1 MDKVNCSIPLAETH
15 IEVCCDRGTSW
26 RSMPAKVTM
35 RLSPVPRVFIEITTP
50 RRALALE
57 NSLYRFGAETK
68 LRLPSGPEIEA
79 FVMEWAVGAVWRSL
93 LIPTQQPVTVRQTEE
108 PLRSVKFSVINYP
121 GLSQRAH
128 PLQLCADPWRIEIKP
143 VADFSEIKNILKMES
158 GYAVTHE
165 GSIRRSD
172 GESFSVEE
180 AHKLLDGLRLFLSF
194 ARGGD
199 CGVTLITGRDENDDP
214 AWEQWGT
221 YPAYPW
227 FDLSSWLDHRLNND
241 DALSTAFPGF
251 WRKVGQTTGVPDH
264 PVRVALYWYLR
275 SNESNA
281 LQAGIILTQ
290 AALERLAC
298 QLLPNE
304 RYKTL
309 NSAAR
314 KIRAV
319 LQEKGIDTVI
329 PQCCK
334 ELRMVRKTKGFCDGP
349 EILSEI
355 RNDLVHAKMRTNVCL
370 EAYLEAR
377 DLGQWYVE
385 LLLLRLFEYTGQ
397 YANRLAYE
405 YEGRWKPEIVPW
417 AQLVEEANSKPSESV
432 CESNSSSS
440 DEIE

>member
-1 MDKVNCSIPLAETH
+1 MNKVNCTIPLEETH

-26 RSMPAKVTM
+26 RSVPAQVTM
-35 RLSPVPRVFIEITTP
+35 GLSPVPRVFVEITTP

-68 LRLPSGPEIEA
+68 LRLHSGPEIEA
-79 FVMEWAVGAVWRSL
+79 SVMEWAVDSVWRSL
-93 LIPTQQPVTVRQTEE
+93 LVPTQQPVTVMQTEK
-108 PLRSVKFSVINYP
+108 PLHSVKFSVINYP
-121 GLSQRAH
+121 GSSQRAH
-128 PLQLCADPWRIEIKP
+128 PLQLCVDPWRIEIKP
-143 VADFSEIKNILKMES
+143 VADFSEIKKILDTES
-158 GYAVTHE
+158 GHAVTHE
-165 GSIRRSD
+165 GSIRRMN

-180 AHKLLDGLRLFLSF
+180 ADKLLDGLHLFLSF

-199 CGVTLITGRDENDDP
+199 CGLTLISGSDENGEP

-221 YPAYPW
+221 YSAFPW
-227 FDLSSWLDHRLNND
+227 FDLSSWLNHRLNND
-241 DALSTAFPGF
+241 AALSMAFPGF
-251 WRKVGQTTGVPDH
+251 WRKLAEMTGAPDD

-281 LQAGIILTQ
+281 LQAGIVLTQ
-290 AALERLAC
+290 AALERLARL
-298 QLLPNE
+298 LLPNK

-309 NSAAR
+309 TSAAR
-314 KIRAV
+314 RIRAV
-319 LQEKGIDTVI
+319 LEDTGLNTVI
-329 PQCCK
+329 PKCCK
-334 ELRMVRKTKGFCDGP
+334 ELRMVRKAKGLCDGP

-385 LLLLRLFEYTGQ
+385 LLLLRLFGYKGL

-405 YEGRWKPEIVPW
+405 YEGRLEPEIVPW
-417 AQLVEEANSKPSESV
+417 ARSVVEA
-432 CESNSSSS
+432 SSSS
-440 DEIE
+440 SEPL

>member
-1 MDKVNCSIPLAETH
+1 
-15 IEVCCDRGTSW
+15 
-26 RSMPAKVTM
+26 MPAKVTM
-35 RLSPVPRVFIEITTP
+35 SLSPVPRVFIEITTP
-50 RRALALE
+50 GMAVALA
-57 NSLYRFGAETK
+57 NSLYRFGAKPK

-79 FVMEWAVGAVWRSL
+79 FVMEVAIDKVCRSL
-93 LIPTQQPVTVRQTEE
+93 LVPTQQPVTVRQTEE
-108 PLRSVKFSVINYP
+108 PLQSVQFNLINFP
-121 GLSQRAH
+121 SLDRGTRPVLLH
-128 PLQLCADPWRIEIKP
+128 ADPWCVEIKP
-143 VADFSEIKNILKMES
+143 VSHLSEIKRILKTES
-158 GYAVTHE
+158 GHGVTHE

-172 GESFSVEE
+172 GKSFSVEE
-180 AHKLLDGLRLFLSF
+180 ADKLLDGLRLFLSF

-199 CGVTLITGRDENDDP
+199 CGVTLIAGRDENGQP

-221 YPAYPW
+221 YSTYPW
-227 FDLSSWLDHRLNND
+227 FGLSSWLDHRLNNN

-319 LQEKGIDTVI
+319 LQEKGIDTAI

-370 EAYLEAR
+370 DAYLEAR

-397 YANRLAYE
+397 YANRLAYK
-405 YEGRWKPEIVPW
+405 YEGRFEPGIVPW
-417 AQLVEEANSKPSESV
+417 AQSVGEASSSPSEHL
-432 CESNSSSS
+432 
-440 DEIE
+440 